1 MKKSPALGAGCGN
14 GAMHLGKRRTQNTKR
29 HADPI
34 TFYLP
39 IDDKYRLTADE
50 RCWRI
55 EQHRKD
61 GEWRPIEYHFTLE
74 AVVNSLS
81 GRLLRTSKVCT
92 LADALDAVENVA
104 RKLTHALAPQYRLE
118 QSSGANKVHSR
129 R

>member
-1 MKKSPALGAGCGN
+1 MKKSPALRAGCGD

-55 EQHRKD
+55 EQRRKD
-61 GEWRPIEYHFTLE
+61 GEWRPIEYYMTLE
-74 AVVNSLS
+74 TVVKSLS
-81 GRLLRTSKVCT
+81 ERLLRTSKVRT
-92 LADALDAVENVA
+92 LGDALAAVENVA
-104 RKLTHALAPQYRLE
+104 RTLTLALAPRYRIE
-118 QSSGANKVHSR
+118 R
-129 R
+129 RP